1 MDTTD
6 LNPAP
11 RNSYAGTFE
20 SLIEATN
27 TFKNYRAILLTGATF
42 LSAAGVAGLLQQWLA
57 AWEVRL
63 LPDEGRY

>member
-11 RNSYAGTFE
+11 RNSYAGAFE

-27 TFKNYRAILLTGATF
+27 TFKNYHPILLTGATF
-42 LSAAGVAGLLQQWLA
+42 LSAAGVAGLFA
-57 AWEVRL
+57 VMAGGMGGAIVA
-63 LPDEGRY
+63 G